1 MKENSVNFWQ
11 LIKKKRKQLNPWK
24 TAFFL
29 LLALILGSGA
39 FLTSRILAIRE
50 PNYKAAPTVQRK
62 GDPILSINTN
72 KEKVNQVIDYYL
84 EEYLDNGDI
93 QYHFA
98 LENEAM
104 LTGEFEILT
113 FPVTFYLYF
122 DPFVMENGNVQLRAK
137 SLSVGTLN
145 LPVSEVMKMVKRN
158 FKFPE
163 WIEVNSE
170 EQNIMIRLD
179 KFQMANG
186 LFMKANRINLL
197 DDEIQF
203 SLYLPKDK
211 NTDTKKEE

>member
-1 MKENSVNFWQ
+1 MKKSNEKFSV
-11 LIKKKRKQLNPWK
+11 LIKKKLSHINPWK
-24 TAFFL
+24 AAFFL
-29 LLALILGSGA
+29 LVAFLLGSGV
-39 FLTSRILAIRE
+39 FLASRVLAIRE
-50 PNYKAAPTVQRK
+50 PNYKAAPSVERE

-72 KEKVNQVIDYYL
+72 KEKVNQMIDYYL

-158 FKFPE
+158 FKFPQ

>member
-1 MKENSVNFWQ
+1 MNKTKWQ
-11 LIKKKRKQLNPWK
+11 KYFALIKDKIKQINPWK
-24 TAFFL
+24 AAFFCL
-29 LLALILGSGA
+29 LVVVLGTGA
-39 FLTSRILAIRE
+39 FLTSRIFAIRE
-50 PNYKAAPTVQRK
+50 PNYTATPEVPRN
-62 GDPILSINTN
+62 GDPILTITTN

-84 EEYLDNGDI
+84 EEYLDNSDI

-122 DPFVMENGNVQLRAK
+122 DPYVMENGNVQLRAK
-137 SLSVGTLN
+137 SLSIGTLN

-179 KFQMANG
+179 KFQMGNG

-211 NTDTKKEE
+211 SDKEEE

>member
-1 MKENSVNFWQ
+1 MKENSGKFWQ
-11 LIKKKRKQLNPWK
+11 LLKKKRRQLNPWK

-50 PNYKAAPTVQRK
+50 PNYKAAPTVQRE

-145 LPVSEVMKMVKRN
+145 LPISQVMKMVERN

-211 NTDTKKEE
+211 NTDAKKEE

>member
-1 MKENSVNFWQ
+1 MNKTNWQDFFATSKKKIRQLNFW
-11 LIKKKRKQLNPWK
+11 KV
-24 TAFFL
+24 AFFTL
-29 LLALILGSGA
+29 LVLILGTGA
-39 FLTSRILAIRE
+39 FFTSRIFAIRE
-50 PNYKAAPTVQRK
+50 PNYKAAPEVVRT
-62 GDPILSINTN
+62 GDPILTISTN
-72 KEKVNQVIDYYL
+72 KEKVNQVIAYYL
-84 EEYLDNGDI
+84 EEYLDNSDI
-93 QYHFA
+93 QYHFT

-122 DPFVMENGNVQLRAK
+122 DPYVMENGNVQLRAK

-158 FKFPE
+158 FKLPE

-197 DDEIQF
+197 DDDIQF

-211 NTDTKKEE
+211 SDKEEE

>member
-1 MKENSVNFWQ
+1 
-11 LIKKKRKQLNPWK
+11 
-24 TAFFL
+24 
-29 LLALILGSGA
+29 
-39 FLTSRILAIRE
+39 
-50 PNYKAAPTVQRK
+50 
-62 GDPILSINTN
+62 
-72 KEKVNQVIDYYL
+72 
-84 EEYLDNGDI
+84 
-93 QYHFA
+93 
-98 LENEAM
+98 M

-122 DPFVMENGNVQLRAK
+122 DPYVMENGNVQLRAK
-137 SLSVGTLN
+137 SLSIGTLN

-179 KFQMANG
+179 KFQMGNG

-211 NTDTKKEE
+211 SDKEEE

>member
-1 MKENSVNFWQ
+1 MI
-11 LIKKKRKQLNPWK
+11 LG
-24 TAFFL
+24 TGAFF
-29 LLALILGSGA
+29 
-39 FLTSRILAIRE
+39 TSRIFAIRE
-50 PNYKAAPTVQRK
+50 PNYKATPEVVRT
-62 GDPILSINTN
+62 GDPILTISTN
-72 KEKVNQVIDYYL
+72 KEKVNQVIAYYL
-84 EEYLDNGDI
+84 EEYLDNSDI
-93 QYHFA
+93 QYHFT

-122 DPFVMENGNVQLRAK
+122 DPYVMENGNVQLRAK

-158 FKFPE
+158 FKLPE

-197 DDEIQF
+197 DDDIQF

-211 NTDTKKEE
+211 SDKEEE